1 MSLEPIRFSGVSS
14 YSADFQKIL
23 DRTMAIGSQPIN
35 ALQRDQTKLLQ
46 QRSLAVGLQTSAES
60 LKKAV
65 SDLGDLGRTRAV
77 GGVSSN
83 SSKVSIGAVTATTP
97 ASYTI
102 SEVTSL
108 ARSAS
113 ATSTGYASSATAAVS
128 ATGSVRL
135 GFGGKQYDISLSA
148 QQNNLAGLRDKINA
162 LGAGV
167 TASILT
173 TGSGSTPYYLS
184 LTSTTSGEKPI
195 TLTDDPAGV
204 SRDLLA
210 TKDNGSNANFKING
224 VAVSKASN
232 LVNDV
237 VSGVTFTLGGTTSA
251 GETVNITLSSNRS
264 TLATKLEGFVTQYN
278 ATKDLVDAQ
287 IGSAAGLL
295 TGSYVVRETSSV
307 LRRISGFEGTGSLK
321 SLSGL
326 GVTFGKDGKATF
338 DQTIFD
344 GLSETQV
351 QSAFEFLGSSTTGFG
366 ALQAKVGQISDPV
379 TGVIANE
386 TARMDETDKRLT
398 AQVAALTERL
408 EFMQRAASERLQAV
422 DAILGGLDSQKN
434 LVDASVKSMQLV
446 TFGKNPG

>member
-23 DRTMAIGSQPIN
+23 DRTMAIGAQPIN

-113 ATSTGYASSATAAVS
+113 ATSAGYASSTTAAVS

-204 SRDLLA
+204 SSDLLA

-251 GETVNITLSSNRS
+251 GETVDITLSSNRN
-264 TLATKLEGFVTQYN
+264 TLATKLEGFVGQYN

-295 TGSYVVRETSSV
+295 DRQ
-307 LRRISGFEGTGSLK
+307 LRR
-321 SLSGL
+321 
-326 GVTFGKDGKATF
+326 A
-338 DQTIFD
+338 
-344 GLSETQV
+344 
-351 QSAFEFLGSSTTGFG
+351 
-366 ALQAKVGQISDPV
+366 
-379 TGVIANE
+379 
-386 TARMDETDKRLT
+386 
-398 AQVAALTERL
+398 
-408 EFMQRAASERLQAV
+408 
-422 DAILGGLDSQKN
+422 
-434 LVDASVKSMQLV
+434 
-446 TFGKNPG
+446 